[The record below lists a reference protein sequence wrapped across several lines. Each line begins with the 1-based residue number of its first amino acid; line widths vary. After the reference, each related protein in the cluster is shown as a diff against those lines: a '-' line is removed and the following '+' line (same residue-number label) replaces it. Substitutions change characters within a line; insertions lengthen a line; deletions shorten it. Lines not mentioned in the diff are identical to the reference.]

1 MSQFVNN
8 TGSNNSML
16 FSSNQIPGSG
26 TSSCGGSCVSYQ
38 NGGSGYGF
46 SAEQSIPG
54 FRLPEVKSYLNVGVN
69 SNSNLGASKQYIPDN
84 LPGPISGGRRRKY
97 KGGANDV
104 FYGFTGVDKNMGP
117 FMGSYPPMTLGNNS
131 SINKVGGKRRL
142 RKSRSS
148 RNSRKYSRK
157 SKNSKKMRHSKRRQ
171 VRHSRKVNRRNKK
184 NGLSKMRMMQN
195 NMGMGME
202 MATGMNMNMPTY
214 TKKKSMRSNLFKSL
228 IGGKRKNKSM
238 RHKMRG
244 GNIYNQPLSYGYGL
258 SNNLPHSAMANPI
271 PIERYN
277 SCQPVSRI

>member
-1 MSQFVNN
+1 MSQFVNT
-8 TGSNNSML
+8 TGSTNSML
-16 FSSNQIPGSG
+16 FSSNQIPNNSN
-26 TSSCGGSCVSYQ
+26 SSCGGQCVNYQ

-84 LPGPISGGRRRKY
+84 LLVPISGGRRRKY

-148 RNSRKYSRK
+148 RKSSRK
-157 SKNSKKMRHSKRRQ
+157 SKNSKKMRHSKSRK

-184 NGLSKMRMMQN
+184 NGLSKMGMMQN
-195 NMGMGME
+195 NMEMGM
-202 MATGMNMNMPTY
+202 GMNMNMPMY

-271 PIERYN
+271 PIQRYN
-277 SCQPVSRI
+277 NCQPVSRI